1 ALLVLLA
8 EEKRVLERPDPDEE
22 DEQGRAPQPDAA
34 PQATRSEASPAQDE
48 KTEQARGPERMVEAP
63 QQAHAA
69 DREDEEEEVPLLAA
83 LGGKTEKAPG
93 RGERRQEESG
103 QGELVEVDRTVDV
116 ERRIG
121 HGQENRGER
130 EAERAGESADEES
143 GQDDDRAAQDEEEG
157 GEEGLRAAPQE
168 VAQAERRGEERVQ
181 SRRLG
186 VEREEGDPRR
196 ALELGR
202 VEQLVDGPGDPEAET
217 HRRGGRG
224 REQVGRSGDH
234 RERRPPLAQHGGRVY
249 SKGMLSPVRQQAN
262 PGRIWLDEPA
272 VREQIATRARAG
284 ELDAEEEAHL
294 RKFAEDGY
302 FIFPIDLSVADAAAI
317 DRDVDALWTD
327 RPANVAF
334 AYDSPPR
341 RFREAVAAKHRKPRY
356 RIHELHTASETALR
370 LYLDAK
376 IHRYMSL
383 ILGETAV
390 ATQSLYFEFGSQ
402 QALHRDSVVVPT
414 PQFGRLAAAWIAL
427 EDIAPESGP
436 LMYVPGSQRLP
447 FYEFEPGQPVYDPS
461 RHTAADV
468 EA

>member
-1 ALLVLLA
+1 
-8 EEKRVLERPDPDEE
+8 
-22 DEQGRAPQPDAA
+22 
-34 PQATRSEASPAQDE
+34 
-48 KTEQARGPERMVEAP
+48 
-63 QQAHAA
+63 
-69 DREDEEEEVPLLAA
+69 
-83 LGGKTEKAPG
+83 
-93 RGERRQEESG
+93 
-103 QGELVEVDRTVDV
+103 
-116 ERRIG
+116 
-121 HGQENRGER
+121 
-130 EAERAGESADEES
+130 
-143 GQDDDRAAQDEEEG
+143 
-157 GEEGLRAAPQE
+157 
-168 VAQAERRGEERVQ
+168 
-181 SRRLG
+181 
-186 VEREEGDPRR
+186 
-196 ALELGR
+196 
-202 VEQLVDGPGDPEAET
+202 
-217 HRRGGRG
+217 
-224 REQVGRSGDH
+224 
-234 RERRPPLAQHGGRVY
+234 
-249 SKGMLSPVRQQAN
+249 MLSPVRQQAN

-272 VREQIATRARAG
+272 AREQIATRAHAG

-436 LMYVPGSQRLP
+436 LMYVPSSQRLP

-461 RHTAADV
+461 RHTTADV
-468 EA
+468 EAAMAFYAADLERSGLPVKQFTAKRGEVLIWHSALTHGGAPPADAHHTRKSFVVHFSTLASHPTRECAVSETLDGTPGESVFSTSEIYQREGAFGFGSALHGTFLYRR